1 MSSEN
6 ASPVFKFLMKKE
18 NLPAVLEIL
27 HYGITVRKKVEAD
40 FGAVLKE
47 SFQKCQPSDLGGDL
61 RWKEHLLQ
69 KERELDRAFA
79 GLTEDSFFNLAACP
93 KSLADESQ
101 GLSYLIETYHEHFGF
116 GLCWRKEARE
126 LSALCGLA
134 SVQNLS
140 NRLKQYKCNG
150 LELDSE
156 PNPTWFWWAYWEKD
170 IYDDSPWSWFSEE
183 RDPAWFEAKAK
194 SFWDFVGQT
203 HMLVTAANDELKR
216 H

>member
-1 MSSEN
+1 M
-6 ASPVFKFLMKKE
+6 AKE

-27 HYGITVRKKVEAD
+27 EHGIAIRRKVEAD
-40 FGAVLKE
+40 FWAVLKE

-93 KSLADESQ
+93 KSLTDESQ
-101 GLSYLIETYHEHFGF
+101 GLSYLIETY
-116 GLCWRKEARE
+116 
-126 LSALCGLA
+126 ALCGLA
-134 SVQNLS
+134 SVQNLG
-140 NRLKQYKCNG
+140 NRLRQYKCNG
-150 LELDSE
+150 LELDPE
-156 PNPTWFWWAYWEKD
+156 PNPSWFWWAYWKKD
-170 IYDDSPWSWFSEE
+170 IYVGSPGSWFSKE
-183 RDPAWFEAKAK
+183 RDIGWFEPKAK

-203 HMLVTAANDELKR
+203 HELVVAADELKR